1 MTESTTGAPNDVGL
15 AWFRVAVLYFLIAVA
30 IGIGM
35 GMRENFSLL
44 SVHSHMNLLGWESL
58 ALIGLIYHHFPA
70 VGRNRVA
77 KAHFWI
83 HNIGLPV
90 MIIALVAKTQGN
102 AQIDAVLG
110 ISSLVVGVGIAMF
123 AANILVNARARSI
136 V

>member
-1 MTESTTGAPNDVGL
+1 MTERTVAAPNDVGL
-15 AWFRVAVLYFLIAVA
+15 AWFRVAVLYFLIAVV
-30 IGIGM
+30 IGVGM

-77 KAHFWI
+77 KVHFWI
-83 HNIGLPV
+83 HNVGLPV
-90 MIIALVAKTQGN
+90 MMVALVAKSQGN
-102 AQIDAVLG
+102 VQVDPLLG
-110 ISSLVVGVGIAMF
+110 ISSMVVGVGIAMF
-123 AANILVNARARSI
+123 AANILVNARSRSI